1 MPTPLQTLQETLDV
15 YHHIYGE
22 LTSKVTCDITLAI
35 VGHVVTTMWIVSKLQ
50 KAFNPME
57 GIKSTS
63 KFCRYKMCWTMKN
76 EEVVHIV
83 ASKPTHT
90 TTIGVVVEFT
100 IRV

>member
-1 MPTPLQTLQETLDV
+1 
-15 YHHIYGE
+15 
-22 LTSKVTCDITLAI
+22 
-35 VGHVVTTMWIVSKLQ
+35 
-50 KAFNPME
+50 
-57 GIKSTS
+57 
-63 KFCRYKMCWTMKN
+63 MKN